1 MNRPT
6 LPVLSQGVSKR
17 LGPAVNIITRF
28 NTFRPSACY
37 PLRDELDRGRWY
49 YSKELLFIGYRHTS
63 ENIAWGQ
70 AISKEQGLQLLFD
83 DLLALESKLNHKLPW
98 FHQWHHLVRAAVISR
113 AFHEGHYFFHSK
125 MGIEM
130 GNSTRG
136 TLNGSIRPSI
146 CLEECLSAQWE
157 RLDDKQKKLRIAE
170 LDLVYL
176 RDTLVRLKEKERLDA
191 SRRSRRNALYVKRI
205 ASRRLRRRLGVAV

>member
-1 MNRPT
+1 MNNPI

-17 LGPAVNIITRF
+17 LGPAVNIITQF
-28 NTFRPSACY
+28 NVFRPSAYFSMCDKGPFWFHHDK
-37 PLRDELDRGRWY
+37 PL
-49 YSKELLFIGYRHTS
+49 SIGYCHTS
-63 ENIAWGQ
+63 ANIAWGQ
-70 AISKEQGLQLLFD
+70 SISRKMGLQLLFG
-83 DLLALESKLNHKLPW
+83 DLLELESTLNRKLPW
-98 FHQWHHLVRAAVISR
+98 FHQWHYLVRAAVISR

-136 TLNGSIRPSI
+136 TLNGSHRPSI
-146 CLEECLSAQWE
+146 CLEECLFAQWE

>member
-1 MNRPT
+1 
-6 LPVLSQGVSKR
+6 
-17 LGPAVNIITRF
+17 
-28 NTFRPSACY
+28 
-37 PLRDELDRGRWY
+37 
-49 YSKELLFIGYRHTS
+49 
-63 ENIAWGQ
+63 
-70 AISKEQGLQLLFD
+70 
-83 DLLALESKLNHKLPW
+83 
-98 FHQWHHLVRAAVISR
+98 
-113 AFHEGHYFFHSK
+113 

-136 TLNGSIRPSI
+136 TLNGSHRPSI
-146 CLEECLSAQWE
+146 CLEECLFAQWE

>member
-1 MNRPT
+1 VNNPI

-17 LGPAVNIITRF
+17 LGPAVNIITQF
-28 NTFRPSACY
+28 NVFRPSAYFSMCDKGPFWFHHDK
-37 PLRDELDRGRWY
+37 PL
-49 YSKELLFIGYRHTS
+49 SIGYCHTS
-63 ENIAWGQ
+63 ANIAWGQ
-70 AISKEQGLQLLFD
+70 SISRKMGLQLLFG
-83 DLLALESKLNHKLPW
+83 DLLELESTLNRKLPW
-98 FHQWHHLVRAAVISR
+98 FHQWHYLVRAAVISR

-136 TLNGSIRPSI
+136 TLNGSHRPSI
-146 CLEECLSAQWE
+146 CLEECLFAQWE